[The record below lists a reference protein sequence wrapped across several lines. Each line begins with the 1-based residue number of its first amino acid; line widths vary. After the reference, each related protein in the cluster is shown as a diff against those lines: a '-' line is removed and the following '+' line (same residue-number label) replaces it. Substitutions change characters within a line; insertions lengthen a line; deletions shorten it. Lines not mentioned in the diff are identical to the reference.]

1 MSDVKPIYLDY
12 AASTPVDPRVL
23 TVMHTPI
30 LGNAASNH
38 AYGWQAQADVDK
50 AARQVATLIN
60 AEPDEVIW
68 TSGATE
74 ADNLA
79 IKGVADHCQGQ
90 GRHIITMATEHKAVL
105 DVCADLENK
114 GYEVTYLKPQSNGVL
129 DVADLIAAIRDD
141 TILISIMQVNN
152 ETGIIQDCQKIGAIA
167 HDKGILFHVDA
178 AQSAA
183 RCLIDVKAMQI
194 DLLSLSAHKLYGP
207 VGIGALY
214 IQRDVTISPM
224 IHGGGQQRHLRPGTL
239 PVSLIQAMGMACEI
253 LIQERKS
260 DNVRLRALTQRL
272 WDGSSQLN
280 NVHLNG
286 ELACM
291 APGYLNVTFDYIAS
305 DALMT
310 ALSTKL
316 AVSTGSAC
324 ASMTSTPS
332 HVLIAMR
339 RRQKAL
345 YNAVRFSLGR
355 MTTQQEVDE
364 AIAHIQTV
372 VNHLRALSPLASLA
386 QQGVD
391 LDTYAW
397 KRLG

>member
-1 MSDVKPIYLDY
+1 MNDVKPIYLDY
-12 AASTPVDPRVL
+12 AASTPIDPRVL
-23 TVMHTPI
+23 AVMHTPI

-38 AYGWQAQADVDK
+38 AYGWQAQSYVDK

-60 AEPDEVIW
+60 AESDEVIW

-74 ADNLA
+74 ANNLA
-79 IKGVADHCQGQ
+79 IKGVADYYQGQ

-105 DVCADLENK
+105 DTCADLESK
-114 GYEVTYLKPQSNGVL
+114 GYAVTYLKPQSNGVL
-129 DVADLIAAIRDD
+129 DLADLTAAIRDD
-141 TILISIMQVNN
+141 TILISIMHVNN
-152 ETGIIQDCQKIGAIA
+152 ETGIIQNCEKIGAIA

-183 RCLIDVKAMQI
+183 RLFIDVKTMQI

-214 IQRDVTISPM
+214 VKRDVTISPM

-253 LIQERKS
+253 LIQEREN
-260 DNVRLRALTQRL
+260 DNARLRALTERL
-272 WDGSSQLN
+272 WDGINQLN
-280 NVHLNG
+280 AVHLNG
-286 ELACM
+286 ALACM

-305 DALMT
+305 DALIT

-324 ASMTSTPS
+324 ASMASTPS
-332 HVLIAMR
+332 HVLIAMGQR
-339 RRQKAL
+339 KQAL
-345 YNAVRFSLGR
+345 YNAVRLSLGR
-355 MTTQQEVDE
+355 MTTQQEIDL
-364 AIAHIQTV
+364 AITHIQTV
-372 VNHLRALSPLASLA
+372 VNRLRALSPLANLA

-391 LDTYAW
+391 LNTYAW
-397 KRLG
+397 ERLG